1 MRPSSHRW
9 LRSVVLAVVL
19 ACPPL
24 LLTGC
29 QSAMPNSH
37 TPADARGSSLPGR
50 PSWEWPLRF
59 RTHNIGVYCYDTYEC
74 TVSYAG
80 QWLAFDEPQP
90 IEPSSASFGPDYRK
104 AFNGSHLGIDNFPA
118 PAEVSWRSK
127 DGQPHAAR
135 IDIGAIFADQLIRHR
150 VPRAEIPEDASI
162 PDPDIVL
169 EINDRTIN
177 VYMRA
182 FVPTRTLQI
191 PGNRY
196 SDARDD
202 LILVHT
208 EVF

>member
-37 TPADARGSSLPGR
+37 TAADARGSSLPGR

-59 RTHNIGVYCYDTYEC
+59 RTHNFAAFCYDTYGC
-74 TVSYAG
+74 KVHYAG
-80 QWLAFDEPQP
+80 LWDIDEDPQ
-90 IEPSSASFGPDYRK
+90 ILQPSSASYGVDYQR
-104 AFNGSHLGIDNFPA
+104 GWLGGHLGIENFPS
-118 PAEVSWRSK
+118 PVEVSWRSK

-177 VYMRA
+177 VYMRG

>member
-1 MRPSSHRW
+1 MRPSSRCSP
-9 LRSVVLAVVL
+9 RSVALAIVL

-24 LLTGC
+24 LLMGC
-29 QSAMPNSH
+29 QSAMPTSH
-37 TPADARGSSLPGR
+37 SPADTQGSSLSGR

-59 RTHNIGVYCYDTYEC
+59 RTHNFSAFCYDTYGCKVRYANLLDVDEDPQILQPSS
-74 TVSYAG
+74 VSYG
-80 QWLAFDEPQP
+80 LDYQRGWL
-90 IEPSSASFGPDYRK
+90 G
-104 AFNGSHLGIDNFPA
+104 GHLGIDNFPP
-118 PAEVSWRSK
+118 PAEVSWRSQ
-127 DGQPHAAR
+127 DGQPHATL

-150 VPRAEIPEDASI
+150 VPRGEIPENASI